1 MLIGY
6 WCQVPLYMAERN
18 VFGTDFL
25 HYCADCW
32 GKMGFIALEDWD
44 WQSLS
49 LWLTSDFFDMQLV
62 YTNSSILLW
71 NLTGQLH
78 SLESHTKVICC
89 FFCICRVIDKCG
101 NSFMLGISWN
111 KSDYLDPSTWSS
123 SVACITIFHAVLS
136 KICCLQCFDAV
147 GWASGL

>member
-1 MLIGY
+1 MGY
-6 WCQVPLYMAERN
+6 WCQVPLYMAEWN
-18 VFGTDFL
+18 VFGTDFFTL
-25 HYCADCW
+25 LCRLLGENGLYSVRGLRLTVTVIVAHIWFFLTCSLCTQTVSYCC
-32 GKMGFIALEDWD
+32 ET
-44 WQSLS
+44 
-49 LWLTSDFFDMQLV
+49 WLVS
-62 YTNSSILLW
+62 YTAWKAILKLF
-71 NLTGQLH
+71 
-78 SLESHTKVICC
+78 VV